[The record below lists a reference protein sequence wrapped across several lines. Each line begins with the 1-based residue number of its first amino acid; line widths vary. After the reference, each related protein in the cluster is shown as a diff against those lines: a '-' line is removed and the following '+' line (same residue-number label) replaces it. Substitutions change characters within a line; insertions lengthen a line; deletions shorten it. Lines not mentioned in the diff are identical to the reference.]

1 MLHMCVYCI
10 LISSR
15 ITLSRSWKMDPSFL
29 GASVI
34 TSIRARS
41 ESNTH
46 SKHLKIVTMF
56 IVTLSVTPHV
66 MKTLIK
72 FLKTHLTPKVRTNQ
86 VTKV

>member
-1 MLHMCVYCI
+1 VFTAFSFHQESPYL
-10 LISSR
+10 
-15 ITLSRSWKMDPSFL
+15 DPERWTPHFL

-56 IVTLSVTPHV
+56 IVTLSVTPHI